1 MQSPNSSVTKFYH
14 IGFTGSRHPI
24 TPRAKI
30 SLHLTLIDLY
40 VESKFSSAPRCFHH
54 GDCVNADETAA
65 MIAHGAGYL
74 VHAHPPF
81 DDKLRA
87 FSEFND
93 VIHAPK
99 DYIERNHDIVDVSRI
114 MIATPLTMNE
124 VNRSGTWATIR
135 YARQLNRE
143 LCIIFPDG
151 TIKWENSANPNGR
164 TAT

>member
-1 MQSPNSSVTKFYH
+1 MKVARFYH
-14 IGFTGSRHPI
+14 IGFTGSRHPM

-30 SLHLTLIDLY
+30 SLHVTLDELL
-40 VESKFSSAPRCFHH
+40 EATQFSSIPTCFHH
-54 GDCVNADETAA
+54 GDCVNGDEDAA
-65 MIAHGAGYL
+65 MLAKALGYL

-99 DYIERNHDIVDVSRI
+99 DYIARNHDIVNVSRI
-114 MIATPLTMNE
+114 LIATPITMNE

-135 YARQLNRE
+135 YARQLKRE

-151 TIKWENSANPNGR
+151 TTKWENSDSANER
-164 TAT
+164 EAT